1 MRNLKFM
8 FLEVRLE
15 IILFILGKLESFHI
29 SLNDEPFAQFR
40 NLLLEEKVVV
50 ENQLMK

>member
-1 MRNLKFM
+1 MRNIKLM
-8 FLEVRLE
+8 ILQIRLE
-15 IILFILGKLESFHI
+15 IILFILGKLESFEI
-29 SLNDEPFAQFR
+29 SLNDDQFAQFR